1 MENHRFVLVGVGGQ
15 GTLLASHLLAEIGL
29 SLGLDVKK
37 AEIHGMSQRGGSVV
51 SNVIW
56 GKPVFSPVV
65 GEGEAD
71 TLIAFEK
78 LETLRYLPLLK
89 PSGAIFV
96 NNHEIE
102 PITVLAGKQIYPDNA
117 DIEATLHKFTTKVF
131 WIPANQ
137 IAEDLGSARVA
148 NTVMI
153 GVVLKGLGV
162 ELDYGVRTLEK
173 TIQSRYLEL
182 NLRALKAGYEW
193 LAISNHKG

>member
-51 SNVIW
+51 SNVVW

-89 PSGAIFV
+89 PSGAIYV
-96 NNHEIE
+96 NNHKIE
-102 PITVLAGKQIYPDNA
+102 PITVSAGKQIYPDDA
-117 DIEATLHKFTTKVF
+117 DIKAILHKFVSKVF

-137 IAEDLGSARVA
+137 IAEDLGNARVA

-193 LAISNHKG
+193 LAISNPKG